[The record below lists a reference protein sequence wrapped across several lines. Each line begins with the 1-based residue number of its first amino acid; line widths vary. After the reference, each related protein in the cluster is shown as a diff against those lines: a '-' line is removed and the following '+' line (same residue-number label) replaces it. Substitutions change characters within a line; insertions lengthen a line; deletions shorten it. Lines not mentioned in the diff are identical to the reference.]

1 MMNRGLGIKRNEI
14 MIIALVT
21 LYNPDEKVRKHIIEI
36 GKQVDQVI
44 LCDNSPKNNEDV
56 FVDIPHCRYFFFA
69 RNLALSGAFNRILKN
84 NNDFKWNDDDF
95 IIFFD
100 QDSSIEEN
108 HIAKLIDEYIRLTD
122 SGYKVGCIGPVFFN
136 RSTGKIAI
144 PKIKK
149 EISKNSF
156 AVKTIIT
163 SSMVTTYGVLKQ
175 VGFWNEKL
183 FLDLADWDLC
193 LRMENKNY
201 LCVESKVSILNH
213 AVGNGFRQ
221 VLFFK
226 LNVESNLVRE
236 FYQTR
241 NCLYLLTKKY
251 VPLRYKLRFLL
262 TITVRPV
269 LHLLFLEHGVSRM
282 KYVIRGYQS
291 FFARDTGEYRLSK

>member
-1 MMNRGLGIKRNEI
+1 MV
-14 MIIALVT
+14 IALVT
-21 LYNPDEKVRKHIIEI
+21 LYNPNEMVRNHIIEI
-36 GKQVDQVI
+36 SKQVNQVI
-44 LCDNSPKNNEDV
+44 LCDNSRKNNENV
-56 FVDIPHCRYFFFA
+56 FGDIPHCRYFFFSQ
-69 RNLALSGAFNRILKN
+69 NLALSGAFNRILKN

-108 HIAKLIDEYIRLTD
+108 HIAKLIDEYNRLTD
-122 SGYKVGCIGPVFFN
+122 SGYRVGCIGPVFFN
-136 RSTGKIAI
+136 RSMGKIAI

-149 EISKNSF
+149 EISQNSF

-163 SSMVTTYGVLKQ
+163 SSMLTTYGGLRQ

-193 LRMENKNY
+193 LRMENKKY
-201 LCVESKVSILNH
+201 LCVESKVCVLNH
-213 AVGNGFRQ
+213 AVGNGYKQ

-226 LNVESNLVRE
+226 LHVESNLVRE

-251 VPLRYKLRFLL
+251 VPLRYKIRFFFAL
-262 TITVRPV
+262 TVRPV
-269 LHLLFLEHGVSRM
+269 LHFLFLEHGTARL
-282 KYVIRGYQS
+282 KYVMRGYQS
-291 FFARDTGEYRLSK
+291 FLAGEFGEYQADKQRF

>member
-1 MMNRGLGIKRNEI
+1 MHS
-14 MIIALVT
+14 
-21 LYNPDEKVRKHIIEI
+21 Y
-36 GKQVDQVI
+36 
-44 LCDNSPKNNEDV
+44 V
-56 FVDIPHCRYFFFA
+56 FVLISCNVRSTTPDNVIEVSKLDCIDIVEINCHCRQKELTDIGCGQNMLIRSDLEDYICEVVDRA
-69 RNLALSGAFNRILKN
+69 DSKVSVKIRANVDGVDTLS
-84 NNDFKWNDDDF
+84 
-95 IIFFD
+95 
-100 QDSSIEEN
+100 
-108 HIAKLIDEYIRLTD
+108 IAKLIDEYIRLTD

-201 LCVESKVSILNH
+201 LCVESKVSILTH

-221 VLFFK
+221 VLFYK
-226 LNVESNLVRE
+226 LNVQSNLVRE